1 VTVNPIRSIGAVLGG
16 LAVISLVVEALEFT
30 LVTAVSGGRVT
41 DMSQYFA
48 VRNQIGMLAAK
59 LVYNTV
65 AAILGGYVTA
75 RVAMADEMRH
85 AAAAAAAQTVAL
97 IWGFTGGEFASY
109 TPIWTRVVLIF
120 LMGPAMMVG
129 AAVRARAAVHSTE
142 EDAHSSEVGAG
153 FSRPDQEHK

>member
-1 VTVNPIRSIGAVLGG
+1 MRLNPIRSLGAVLGG
-16 LAVISLVVEALEFT
+16 LGVISLVVEALEFT
-30 LVTAVSGGRVT
+30 LVTAASGGRVT
-41 DMSQYFA
+41 DMAQYFA
-48 VRNQIGMLAAK
+48 IRNQTGILAAK

-97 IWGFTGGEFASY
+97 IWGFTAGEFASY
-109 TPIWTRVVLIF
+109 TPIWMRIALVI

-129 AAVRARAAVHSTE
+129 AAVRARA
-142 EDAHSSEVGAG
+142 SSVEAG
-153 FSRPDQEHK
+153 LSRPEQEQQ